1 MLAGKNTTGI
11 DAISDAGSTD
21 DMPLER
27 PSGEEK
33 LGDEKLGDEKLGDEK
48 LGDEKV
54 NGEITFRLTE
64 DRRKR
69 LEEIGFCW

>member
-11 DAISDAGSTD
+11 DAMSDAGSTD

-33 LGDEKLGDEKLGDEK
+33 LGEEK